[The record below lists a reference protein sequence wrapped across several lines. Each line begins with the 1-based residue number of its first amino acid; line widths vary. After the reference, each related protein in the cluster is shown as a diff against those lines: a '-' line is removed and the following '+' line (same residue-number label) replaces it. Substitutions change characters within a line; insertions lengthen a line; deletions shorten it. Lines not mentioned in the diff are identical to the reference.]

1 MCLEVKKSAKRQEK
15 NGNIGGRRKAGR
27 RIAGIGHARFQ
38 SGLGDEYPAG
48 NTRKGNGCGQ

>member
-15 NGNIGGRRKAGR
+15 NGNIGGRRKAGG